1 MSDGSSVI
9 VYLKTLKNQEASGS
23 SLERAADEIY
33 RRYIQRLQEHAK
45 SRLPL
50 ACGRI
55 ADEEDIAQAAM
66 ASFFRCAKIDRFP
79 KLDDQ
84 HDLWQVLIEF
94 ANRKAIDQRRRETAR
109 KRGAGKVR
117 GESAFEK
124 PGDSS
129 SEIRDLDGHPKGK
142 LVVNHEPTP
151 EEAERIAED
160 FQRWMDLLD
169 AVDRQNAKKRIRLQQ
184 VAQLR
189 FEGHTVAEIAEQ
201 FQCATRTIER
211 ALEMIRKI
219 WKKHQEREQTAQT
232 DPADSSDGAS

>member
-23 SLERAADEIY
+23 RLERAADEIY

-50 ACGRI
+50 ACGRV

-84 HDLWQVLIEF
+84 HDLWQVLIEL
-94 ANRKAIDQRRRETAR
+94 ANRKAVDQRRRETAK

-124 PGDSS
+124 AGDSG
-129 SEIRDLDGHPKGK
+129 SEIVGLDGHPEGK
-142 LVVNHEPTP
+142 LVPDHEPTP
-151 EEAERIAED
+151 DEAAQVAEH

-169 AVDRQNAKKRIRLQQ
+169 AVDRQKPEKRICLQQ

-189 FEGHTVAEIAEQ
+189 FEGYTVAEIAER

-211 ALEMIRKI
+211 QLGIIRNI
-219 WKKHQEREQTAQT
+219 WTKHQEREFADQT
-232 DPADSSDGAS
+232 DPADSCADGF

>member
-1 MSDGSSVI
+1 MSDGISVI
-9 VYLKTLKNQEASGS
+9 EYLKTLKNQEASGS

-33 RRYIQRLQEHAK
+33 RRYIQRLQKHAM
-45 SRLPL
+45 SRLPMG
-50 ACGRI
+50 CRRI

-84 HDLWQVLIEF
+84 HDLWQVLIEL
-94 ANRKAIDQRRRETAR
+94 ANRKAIDQRRLETAK

-117 GESAFEK
+117 GESALEK
-124 PGDSS
+124 PGGSS
-129 SEIRDLDGHPKGK
+129 SEILGLDGHPEGK
-142 LVVNHEPTP
+142 FVVNHEPTP

-160 FQRWMDLLD
+160 FQTWMELLD
-169 AVDRQNAKKRIRLQQ
+169 AVDGQNPKKRIRLQH

-189 FEGHTVAEIAEQ
+189 FEGHAVAAIAEH

-211 ALEMIRKI
+211 ALDMIRKI
-219 WKKHQEREQTAQT
+219 WTKHHERERAE
-232 DPADSSDGAS
+232 